1 MWGGLAYWR
10 GRGAGGILAHV
21 LALAQTLLVGLI
33 LYGFY
38 RESLRSAWAAAA
50 TEH

>member
-1 MWGGLAYWR
+1 VDEA
-10 GRGAGGILAHV
+10 V
-21 LALAQTLLVGLI
+21 LLLVGLI